1 MLKYIAIILTLSIG
15 LVFTNS
21 EAAEAKQ
28 CIYNDSATVLK
39 VTWYNANAHKDDGA
53 SNDSLS
59 FGNQACQDNSNLGF
73 AQIECSG
80 CIWGEVA
87 AKTAVVAGGAG
98 AFGVCVVASGGPCA
112 SQIQTFA
119 AGTAAAVQAIPPAF
133 NGKLVVVPNK
143 GKTVKIGGNAFGLQ
157 AE

>member
-1 MLKYIAIILTLSIG
+1 MLKYISIILTLSIG
-15 LVFTNS
+15 LVLTNS

-28 CIYNDSATVLK
+28 CIYNDSATDLK
-39 VTWYNANAHKDDGA
+39 VTWYNANAQKDHGA

-59 FGNQACQDNSNLGF
+59 FGYQACQNNSNLGF
-73 AQIECSG
+73 AQIECNG

-87 AKTAVVAGGAG
+87 AKTAVIAGGAG
-98 AFGVCVVASGGPCA
+98 AFGVCVIASGGECA
-112 SQIQTFA
+112 AEVELFA
-119 AGTAAAVQAIPPAF
+119 GATAAAVEAIPPAF